1 MTTPDDGVYL
11 IFGGTAETR
20 MVHTTAQKVRM
31 RLTAIVN
38 RLTSKAISDERIVSD
53 LAVARTTA
61 ETQRRIREEY
71 RDAIRDEFPGCQVV
85 FQWGRVKVFP
95 PEGYM
100 DQRGSVGCPISVALM
115 GALFFG
121 IAVRQ

>member
-1 MTTPDDGVYL
+1 MTESDDEVYL
-11 IFGGTAETR
+11 IFGGTGKAR

-31 RLTAIVN
+31 RLTAIVDK
-38 RLTSKAISDERIVSD
+38 LTSKAALDPRIVSD
-53 LAVARTTA
+53 LAVAHIAA

-71 RDAIRDEFPGCQVV
+71 RDAIRNEFPGCQVV

-121 IAVRQ
+121 IAVTR